1 MPAFLGP
8 LVGFALGVA
17 LAWLARAE
25 AARRDDSGWGARA
38 AVAALYGALVYA
50 PACAY
55 FLIFAG
61 DWSLGYLIDSRAVP
75 SAAGLALAL
84 LDAGSVPLGLLAARR
99 ALGRRS
105 SRSSRAPMLFGV
117 VPAVLAVGLVF
128 ALFPR
133 LRVEGT
139 FHQVRSDFGTQ
150 PVAGGPL
157 GYAILWMN
165 GMIVAGFVA
174 AVRAMSG
181 RGFGRAKESA
191 PEAPPP
197 APQSYLG
204 RRNRR

>member
-8 LVGFALGVA
+8 LCGFALGVA
-17 LAWLARAE
+17 LAWLAWAS

-38 AVAALYGALVYA
+38 AVAALYGALVFA

-61 DWSLGYLIDSRAVP
+61 DWSLGYLVDSRAVP

-84 LDAGSVPLGLLAARR
+84 VDAASVPLGLVAARR
-99 ALGRRS
+99 AHSRRAA
-105 SRSSRAPMLFGV
+105 SRTPMLLGV
-117 VPAVLAVGLVF
+117 VPAIIAVGLVL

-157 GYAILWMN
+157 GYAILWMD
-165 GMIVAGFVA
+165 GLIIAGFAA

-181 RGFGRAKESA
+181 QGFGAAKSPA

-197 APQSYLG
+197 APEGYLG
-204 RRNRR
+204 RRSRR

>member
-8 LVGFALGVA
+8 LCGFALGVA
-17 LAWLARAE
+17 LAWLARVE
-25 AARRDDSGWGARA
+25 AARRDDAGWGART
-38 AVAALYGALVYA
+38 VIAALYGALVFA

-61 DWSLGYLIDSRAVP
+61 DWSVAYFIDSRAVP
-75 SAAGLALAL
+75 SAVGLVVAIV
-84 LDAGSVPLGLLAARR
+84 DAASVPLGLLVARR
-99 ALGRRS
+99 ALARRA
-105 SRSSRAPMLFGV
+105 SRAPMVLGI
-117 VPAVLAVGLVF
+117 VPVALAVGLVL

-139 FHQVRSDFGTQ
+139 YHQILRNFGAE

-165 GMIVAGFVA
+165 AVIVGGFAA

-181 RGFGRAKESA
+181 RGFASAKEPVS
-191 PEAPPP
+191 EAPSP
-197 APQSYLG
+197 APQGYLG
-204 RRNRR
+204 RRSRR

>member
-8 LVGFALGVA
+8 LCGFALGVA
-17 LAWLARAE
+17 LAWLAWAS
-25 AARRDDSGWGARA
+25 AARRDDSGWGSRT
-38 AVAALYGALVYA
+38 AVAALYGALVFA

-55 FLIFAG
+55 FLIFAS
-61 DWSLGYLIDSRAVP
+61 DWSLAYLIDSRAVP
-75 SAAGLALAL
+75 SAAGLALVL
-84 LDAGSVPLGLLAARR
+84 LDAASVPLGLVAARR
-99 ALGRRS
+99 AHSRRA
-105 SRSSRAPMLFGV
+105 SRTPMLLGV
-117 VPAVLAVGLVF
+117 VPAVLAVGLVL

-165 GMIVAGFVA
+165 GLILAGFAA
-174 AVRAMSG
+174 AVRVMSG
-181 RGFGRAKESA
+181 QGFGPTKRPA

-197 APQSYLG
+197 APEGYLG
-204 RRNRR
+204 RRSRR

>member
-8 LVGFALGVA
+8 LCGFAIGVA
-17 LAWLARAE
+17 LAWLARVE
-25 AARRDDSGWGARA
+25 AARRDDSGWVARA
-38 AVAALYGALVYA
+38 VVAALYGALVFA

-61 DWSLGYLIDSRAVP
+61 DWSLAYFLDSRTIP
-75 SAAGLALAL
+75 SAIGLVLGL
-84 LDAGSVPLGLLAARR
+84 VDAASVPLGLLAARR
-99 ALGRRS
+99 ALARRA
-105 SRSSRAPMLFGV
+105 SRLPMVLGI
-117 VPAVLAVGLVF
+117 VPVALAVGLVL

-139 FHQVRSDFGTQ
+139 YHQIRSDFGTQ

-165 GMIVAGFVA
+165 AVLVGGFVA

-181 RGFGRAKESA
+181 RGFGPPKEPASGA
-191 PEAPPP
+191 PPEAPRG
-197 APQSYLG
+197 YLG
-204 RRNRR
+204 RRGKR

>member
-1 MPAFLGP
+1 
-8 LVGFALGVA
+8 VGFVLGAA
-17 LAWLARAE
+17 LAWLARGE
-25 AARRDDSGWGARA
+25 ALRRDDSGWGARA
-38 AVAALYGALVYA
+38 AIAALYGALVYA

-61 DWSLGYLIDSRAVP
+61 DWSLAYVIDSRTIP

-84 LDAGSVPLGLLAARR
+84 LDAAAVPLGLLAARR

-105 SRSSRAPMLFGV
+105 SRAPMLLGV
-117 VPAVLAVGLVF
+117 VPAVLAVGLIL

-165 GMIVAGFVA
+165 GMIVAGFLT

-181 RGFGRAKESA
+181 RGIDRAKEPVA
-191 PEAPPP
+191 EAPPA

>member
-8 LVGFALGVA
+8 LCGFAIGVA
-17 LAWLARAE
+17 LAWLARVE
-25 AARRDDSGWGARA
+25 AARRDDSGWVARA
-38 AVAALYGALVYA
+38 VVAALYGALVFA

-61 DWSLGYLIDSRAVP
+61 DWSLAYFLDSRTIP
-75 SAAGLALAL
+75 SAIGLVLGL
-84 LDAGSVPLGLLAARR
+84 VDAASVPLGLLAARR
-99 ALGRRS
+99 ALARRA
-105 SRSSRAPMLFGV
+105 SRLPMVLGI
-117 VPAVLAVGLVF
+117 VPVALAVGLVL

-139 FHQVRSDFGTQ
+139 YHQIRSDFGTQ

-165 GMIVAGFVA
+165 AVLVGGFVA

-181 RGFGRAKESA
+181 QGFGPPKEPASGA
-191 PEAPPP
+191 PPEAPRG
-197 APQSYLG
+197 YLG
-204 RRNRR
+204 RRGKR

>member
-8 LVGFALGVA
+8 LVGFVLGVA
-17 LAWLARAE
+17 LAWLAQAS

-38 AVAALYGALVYA
+38 AIAALYGALVYA

-55 FLIFAG
+55 FLIFAS
-61 DWSLGYLIDSRAVP
+61 DWSLGYLIDGRAVP
-75 SAAGLALAL
+75 SAAALALAL
-84 LDAGSVPLGLLAARR
+84 LDAASVPLGLLAARR
-99 ALGRRS
+99 ALTRRT
-105 SRSSRAPMLFGV
+105 SRAPMLLGV
-117 VPAVLAVGLVF
+117 LPAVLAVGLVL

-165 GMIVAGFVA
+165 GMIIAGFTA

-181 RGFGRAKESA
+181 RGFDRVKEA
-191 PEAPPP
+191 AEEAPPA

>member
-8 LVGFALGVA
+8 LCGFALGVA
-17 LAWLARAE
+17 LAWLAWAS

-38 AVAALYGALVYA
+38 AVAALYGALVFA

-55 FLIFAG
+55 FLIFAS
-61 DWSLGYLIDSRAVP
+61 DWSLGYLIDSRTVP

-99 ALGRRS
+99 ALGRRA
-105 SRSSRAPMLFGV
+105 SRAPMLLGV
-117 VPAVLAVGLVF
+117 IPAVLAVGLVL

-165 GMIVAGFVA
+165 AVIVGGFAA

-181 RGFGRAKESA
+181 QGFGSAKA
-191 PEAPPP
+191 PASEAPPP
-197 APQSYLG
+197 APQGYLG
-204 RRNRR
+204 RRSRR

>member
-1 MPAFLGP
+1 VPAFLGP
-8 LVGFALGVA
+8 LVGFVLGVA

-25 AARRDDSGWGARA
+25 AARRDDSGWSARA

-105 SRSSRAPMLFGV
+105 SRAPMLLGV
-117 VPAVLAVGLVF
+117 VPAVLAVGLLL

-139 FHQVRSDFGTQ
+139 FHQVRSDFGIQ

-181 RGFGRAKESA
+181 RGFERAKEPA
-191 PEAPPP
+191 EEAPPA

>member
-8 LVGFALGVA
+8 LCGFALGVA
-17 LAWLARAE
+17 LAWLARVE
-25 AARRDDSGWGARA
+25 AARRDDAGWGARA
-38 AVAALYGALVYA
+38 IVAALYGALVFA

-61 DWSLGYLIDSRAVP
+61 DWSLAYFIDSRTVP
-75 SAAGLALAL
+75 SAVGLVVVIV
-84 LDAGSVPLGLLAARR
+84 DAASVPLGLLAARR
-99 ALGRRS
+99 THIRKA
-105 SRSSRAPMLFGV
+105 SRAPVILGI
-117 VPAVLAVGLVF
+117 VPVAIAIGLVL

-139 FHQVRSDFGTQ
+139 YHQIRSDFGTQ

-165 GMIVAGFVA
+165 AVLVGGFVA

-181 RGFGRAKESA
+181 RGFGAAKGPVS
-191 PEAPPP
+191 EAPPA
-197 APQSYLG
+197 APQGYLG
-204 RRNRR
+204 RRSRR